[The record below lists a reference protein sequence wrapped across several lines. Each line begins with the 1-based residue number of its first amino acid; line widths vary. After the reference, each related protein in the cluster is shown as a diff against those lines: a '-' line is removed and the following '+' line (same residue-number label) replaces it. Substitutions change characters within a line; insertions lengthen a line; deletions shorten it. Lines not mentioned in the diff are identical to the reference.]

1 VFAYVIRRL
10 IIGAV
15 MLLAMSFVT
24 IFLFFHT
31 GIDPGRF
38 AAGKNPTPQLIKQA
52 DKAFGYD
59 KPVYK
64 QWTDFVEGIF
74 VGRDYPE
81 DQSLRESAPNLVAHC
96 PAPCLGYSV
105 INATNVG
112 TELKNAAPVSISV
125 GILAFILW
133 IFGGVFLGAIAA
145 VFKSRWIDK
154 AIVGTSLFFYAFP
167 TFWIGGFLLEFVAI
181 KWGIVQA
188 PSYTKI
194 ADGGVFVWLNNLWLP
209 AITLAL
215 FYMAGYVRI
224 TRAYV
229 LESSSED
236 YVRTAKAKGLAP
248 RKILF
253 KHTLRAA
260 LTPIVTLAGLDL
272 ASVLGGAVIT
282 EQVFNFNGL
291 GKLAVDSTA
300 SFDLPTTVGLV
311 LLLASFVI
319 VANIVVDVLYGFIDP
334 RVRLD

>member
-1 VFAYVIRRL
+1 MFAYVIRRL

-24 IFLFFHT
+24 IFLFFHI
-31 GIDPGRF
+31 GVDPGRF
-38 AAGKNPTPQLIKQA
+38 ACGKNCSPALIKQV

-59 KPVYK
+59 KPVFN
-64 QWTDFVEGIF
+64 QWTDFVEGVF

-81 DQSLRESAPNLVAHC
+81 DPSLREAAPQLVAHC
-96 PAPCLGYSV
+96 SAPCLGYSV
-105 INATNVG
+105 INATSVG
-112 TELKNAAPVSISV
+112 TELKTAAPVSISV

-133 IFGGVFLGAIAA
+133 IAGGVFFGAISA
-145 VFKSRWIDK
+145 VFKGKFLDK

-188 PSYTKI
+188 PSYQTI
-194 ADGGVFVWLNNLWLP
+194 AEGGIFGWLSQLWLP

-229 LESSSED
+229 LESGSED

-260 LTPIVTLAGLDL
+260 LTPVVTMAGLDL
-272 ASVLGGAVIT
+272 ASVLGGAIIT
-282 EQVFNFNGL
+282 ETVFNFNGL
-291 GKLAVDSTA
+291 GKLAVDASA

-311 LLLASFVI
+311 LLLATFVI

>member
-1 VFAYVIRRL
+1 MFAYVIRRL

-24 IFLFFHT
+24 IFLFFHI
-31 GIDPGRF
+31 GVDPGRF
-38 AAGKNPTPQLIKQA
+38 ACGKNCSPALIKQV

-59 KPVYK
+59 KPVLS
-64 QWTDFVEGIF
+64 QWTDFVEGVF

-81 DQSLRESAPNLVAHC
+81 DPSLREAAPQLVAHC
-96 PAPCLGYSV
+96 SAPCLGYSV

-112 TELKNAAPVSISV
+112 TGLKTAAPVSISV
-125 GILAFILW
+125 GVLAFILW
-133 IFGGVFLGAIAA
+133 IAGGVFFGAISA
-145 VFKSRWIDK
+145 VFKGRFLDK

-188 PSYTKI
+188 PSYMTI
-194 ADGGVFVWLNNLWLP
+194 ADGGIFGWLNQLWLP

-229 LESSSED
+229 LESASED

-248 RKILF
+248 RKVLF

-260 LTPIVTLAGLDL
+260 LTPVVTMAGLDL
-272 ASVLGGAVIT
+272 ASVLGGAIIT
-282 EQVFNFNGL
+282 ETVFNFNGL
-291 GKLAVDSTA
+291 GKLAVDANA
-300 SFDLPTTVGLV
+300 SFDLPTIVGLV
-311 LLLASFVI
+311 LPLANVVI
-319 VANIVVDVLYGFIDP
+319 VAKTVVDALYGFIDKES
-334 RVRLD
+334 L